1 MKKYQQTDFSSSFKI
16 EDIMTKWDL
25 FPRYKGGFNIRKSKS
40 VIQCVDRTKEKKKK
54 RLMFIEA
61 EEE

>member
-1 MKKYQQTDFSSSFKI
+1 
-16 EDIMTKWDL
+16 MTKWDL

-54 RLMFIEA
+54 A
-61 EEE
+61 HVY

>member
-1 MKKYQQTDFSSSFKI
+1 
-16 EDIMTKWDL
+16 MTKWDL

-54 RLMFIEA
+54 GSCLLRQKKNETKSSRLCD
-61 EEE
+61 